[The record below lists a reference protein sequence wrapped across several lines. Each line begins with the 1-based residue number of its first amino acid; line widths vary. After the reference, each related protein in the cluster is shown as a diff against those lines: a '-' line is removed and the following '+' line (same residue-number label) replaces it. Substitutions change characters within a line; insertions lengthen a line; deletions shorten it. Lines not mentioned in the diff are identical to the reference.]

1 MYIYIYS
8 AVYIPWI
15 APLVYHNSPPARG
28 GSLDRSS
35 SFSSPSSH
43 CELWISVGTAGPQ
56 RALLNLN
63 RELQIV
69 VVTGPQPRVT
79 HVYIYIILFIYY
91 FSIYRIYTF
100 KCYVRNYVRI
110 MSQGGDRLKTIV
122 LIHIYIY
129 VCIYIYTALFQE
141 MGCNND

>member
-1 MYIYIYS
+1 MYIYS

-28 GSLDRSS
+28 GSLDRFS
-35 SFSSPSSH
+35 SFSSSSSH

-69 VVTGPQPRVT
+69 VVTGPQPRVI
-79 HVYIYIILFIYY
+79 HVYIYN
-91 FSIYRIYTF
+91 SIYLLFFYLS
-100 KCYVRNYVRI
+100 N
-110 MSQGGDRLKTIV
+110 
-122 LIHIYIY
+122 IHFQMLCQKLCQNNVSGWGSLEDNSVDTYIYIY